1 MENIVFVMMC
11 WICGAIFVLIGFSC
25 FKKTEPTGFWSGVEV
40 RKDEVIDVK
49 GYNVANGI
57 MWCIFSIF
65 FWVSGILAIFNSFV
79 AVVMLIIACT
89 VGIVGL
95 ILGYGWIK
103 RRFFVCYR
111 DKYVASKLND
121 YK

>member
-1 MENIVFVMMC
+1 MENIIFVMMS

-25 FKKTEPTGFWSGVEV
+25 FKRTQPTGFWSGVEV
-40 RKDEVIDVK
+40 RKDEVTDVK
-49 GYNVANGI
+49 AYNVANGI
-57 MWCIFSIF
+57 MWCIFSLF
-65 FWVSGILAIFNSFV
+65 FWISGVAAIFNSTLAIVFI
-79 AVVMLIIACT
+79 VVGCT
-89 VGIVGL
+89 GGVVGL